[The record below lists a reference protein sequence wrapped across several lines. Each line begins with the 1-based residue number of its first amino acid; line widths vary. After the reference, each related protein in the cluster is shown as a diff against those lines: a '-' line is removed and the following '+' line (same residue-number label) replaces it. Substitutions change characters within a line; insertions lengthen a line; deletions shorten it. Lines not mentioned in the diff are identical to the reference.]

1 MDKTKTKLAAFFD
14 NDEDDTSFLQKPVD
28 DMKLSHYT
36 AGKVR
41 KSRREKDQ
49 EAADAKKR
57 EEEVNAA
64 QAYAEFL
71 DAFEGGEVARK
82 KGSSGFV
89 KADSNMA
96 YAPSIPSSERRAP
109 PRSQSPA
116 VPPPPKPKG
125 KRAMDSFL
133 EEIKRDQAE
142 REAKYSRHGPGHGR
156 SVTAMAAYDG
166 QSGSKDRGDPQTTN
180 LFVANLPHHVTEPG
194 LGKFFARAGPVGS
207 VKVMWPRSDAT
218 IGPGADMTASRKSK
232 NTGLN
237 GFVSFMTRKDAEDA
251 LREFDG
257 YDWGGSVL
265 RVGWSKAVPI
275 AAKPLYVATSGKM
288 RDSRSRSRSRSH
300 SPDRH
305 APRFRDPRYHSRR
318 SRSPSRDRD
327 QSRSARRHESYNR
340 SHRYD
345 SSPSRSPRRGYS
357 RSPQRNLHDDGET
370 VTDTFIRAVAA
381 EVKDHDSKYEEAL
394 RQREKSN
401 PKYNFLL
408 RRDHRRHAYYRGLIE
423 TEEPLKPAFDDDG
436 YNSVYSSDSAEEAE
450 REQSRKNALTSSARQ
465 RFEAMLRALSGK
477 RGEIARCMTF
487 SLEHAEAAHE
497 VADIII
503 ASLLVDGTAVPR
515 KVARLHLICDI
526 LHNSAASV
534 PNAWKYRQEFQARLG
549 IVFDH
554 LANIYHSFPGRITA
568 DLFKKQITT
577 VVDIWED
584 WIVFPPEFTS
594 ELRTRLEGAVVRPEI
609 IKEETTASPQPL
621 PESFSSRFKTSTF
634 QIASE
639 ANPVGS
645 GSGNASDGEPMD
657 VSSDGKGGSDLDGE
671 PVEDIDID
679 GVPVDDIDGEPLGES
694 GQDTFDDDLDGEPIA
709 DDIDGIPLDDDIDR
723 VSLQVA

>member
-71 DAFEGGEVARK
+71 DAFEGGDVARK

-109 PRSQSPA
+109 PREVLIGIREQSQSPA

-237 GFVSFMTRKDAEDA
+237 GFVSFMTRRDAEDA

-275 AAKPLYVATSGKM
+275 AAKPLYAGAEAGVGATHPTAM
-288 RDSRSRSRSRSH
+288 HPAFATLDII
-300 SPDRH
+300 
-305 APRFRDPRYHSRR
+305 
-318 SRSPSRDRD
+318 
-327 QSRSARRHESYNR
+327 
-340 SHRYD
+340 
-345 SSPSRSPRRGYS
+345 RG
-357 RSPQRNLHDDGET
+357 RNLHDDGET

-394 RQREKSN
+394 REREKSN

-423 TEEPLKPAFDDDG
+423 TEEPLKPAFDDDVRFLSILG

-709 DDIDGIPLDDDIDR
+709 DDIDGIPLDDDNDG
-723 VSLQVA
+723 VSVQVA